1 MWYGNQQRP
10 NKSTTV
16 TNILITFL
24 WFRLLTERIWLQDK
38 LPKERK
44 NKSLRAGKLIR
55 QTLVGFVFTY
65 KEKQKICANLDRGQ
79 VLTNSPTNYVSMLLM
94 QYPINAPRC
103 D

>member
-1 MWYGNQQRP
+1 M
-10 NKSTTV
+10 
-16 TNILITFL
+16 
-24 WFRLLTERIWLQDK
+24 
-38 LPKERK
+38 
-44 NKSLRAGKLIR
+44 LIR

-94 QYPINAPRC
+94 QYPINTPRC